1 MSNDPDINTPT
12 PPAWNRKRNTLIIK
26 AALVVFSV
34 VLVVTALT
42 PTKQPEAPQSAEE
55 PPASSVSSTS
65 PVSSAADLPVSPQ
78 ENIASSRPY
87 YRTDI
92 LFSTPERDNYAGGM
106 ILEIPRLDYTGPVLG
121 DISDATLAKGVG
133 LYDFSTLPG
142 PANINANVSI
152 AGHRDLHGNEFYYID
167 TLQRGD
173 LMYLSYQGTRYTY
186 EYETNTIIEPDDWS
200 VIYCTDYSCLTL
212 TSCDPIGVAN
222 KRIVVRAKLIAADPI

>member
-65 PVSSAADLPVSPQ
+65 PVSSAAY
-78 ENIASSRPY
+78 IASARPY

-92 LFSTPERDNYAGGM
+92 LFSTPERDDYAGGM

-142 PANINANVSI
+142 SANINANVSI

-167 TLQRGD
+167 TLQKGD
-173 LMYLSYQGTRYTY
+173 LMYLNYQGTRYTY
-186 EYETNTIIEPDDWS
+186 EYETTTIIKPDDWS
-200 VIYCTDYSCLTL
+200 VIYCTDYNCLTL

-222 KRIVVRAKLIAADPI
+222 KRIVVRAKLIATDPI